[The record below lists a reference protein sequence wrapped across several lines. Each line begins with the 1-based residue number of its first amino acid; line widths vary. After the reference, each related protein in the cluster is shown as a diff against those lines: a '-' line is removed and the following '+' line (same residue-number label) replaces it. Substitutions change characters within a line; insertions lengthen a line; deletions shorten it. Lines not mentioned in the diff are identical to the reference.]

1 MVRRGRFKSV
11 PPGSGR
17 PVHGLVL
24 SPLATDPVNP
34 SDRSILM
41 KEGMTLIDCSWARLD
56 DVPFCAMGGGGGR
69 HRNHRLLPFLV
80 AANPVNYGR
89 PGKLS
94 CAEAAAATLKICGLD
109 EAAVFLMDDFKW
121 GPEFLRL
128 NADLLDLY
136 ASCEDAAGVMKKQNE
151 WLEKERGQQNG
162 IAGLEMSVGDDGVPL
177 CLPTNA
183 DEGNSAT
190 DKDGMV
196 WGGMVSGLVGAL
208 PPIDSNESYG
218 NDRSDGQIGNE
229 EFDSS
234 DSEYASN
241 ESGDELEF
249 DRFGNTIEKG

>member
-1 MVRRGRFKSV
+1 
-11 PPGSGR
+11 
-17 PVHGLVL
+17 
-24 SPLATDPVNP
+24 
-34 SDRSILM
+34 
-41 KEGMTLIDCSWARLD
+41 
-56 DVPFCAMGGGGGR
+56 MGGGGGR